1 MNNFTF
7 IDLFSGIGGMRI
19 PFEELGGKCVFST
32 DIDKFVASTYK
43 LNFGEDPLGDIN
55 EIDLSKI
62 SDHDI
67 LLAGF
72 PCQPFSRAGKM
83 MGMKDPRG
91 NLFYNIRDILNKKK
105 PYCFLL
111 ENVRGLLSNDG
122 GNTFKIIL
130 KELND
135 LHYYTNYKVLNS
147 KDFGLPQNRSR
158 VYIVGFKD
166 LNNFEF
172 PIPKIKPMK
181 VGDILENN
189 IDDKYTISDKLW
201 ESHQRRKKEN
211 LKISRGFGYSL
222 VDEFSSHTRTL
233 SARYYKD
240 GSEILIKQEGKNP
253 RKLTPREALNLQGF
267 PKSFKINVSDNQAF
281 KQIGNSVSVPV
292 IREIAK
298 EIIHYLKN

>member
-1 MNNFTF
+1 
-7 IDLFSGIGGMRI
+7 MRI
-19 PFEELGGKCVFST
+19 PFQELGGKCVFSS
-32 DIDKFVASTYK
+32 DKDKFAAKTYK
-43 LNFGEDPLGDIN
+43 LNFGEDPIGDIKDV
-55 EIDLSKI
+55 DLSKI
-62 SDHDI
+62 SDHDV

-91 NLFYNIRDILNKKK
+91 NLFYSIRDILDKKK

-122 GNTFKIIL
+122 GNTFRVIL
-130 KELND
+130 KELNS
-135 LHYYTNYKVLNS
+135 LKYYTNYKVLNS

-158 VYIVGFKD
+158 VYIVGFRD

-172 PIPKIKPMK
+172 PVSQEKSIK
-181 VGDILENN
+181 VGDILERN
-189 IDDKYTISDKLW
+189 INDKYTISNKLW
-201 ESHQRRKKEN
+201 ESHQRRKKKN
-211 LKISRGFGYSL
+211 LEISRGFGYGL
-222 VDEFSSHTRTL
+222 VDEFSNHTRTL

-240 GSEILIKQEGKNP
+240 GSEILIKQVGKNP

-267 PKSFKINVSDNQAF
+267 PKNFKMEVSDNQAY

-292 IREIAK
+292 IREIAEK
-298 EIIHYLKN
+298 ILLYL